1 MNKKDFYKQLMSE
14 YSFDA
19 EKIRNNAK
27 KGRTAGHKISPMYIG
42 ITAAAAVVTV
52 AAGTAVFSLAGRN
65 DGVSLVAENTLA
77 ALSDTQRLEKAMEEI
92 RLSEGSSELTDVF
105 ITFTEPFSPST
116 VQEILTSHSEGS
128 VNVKMLYFA
137 DGTRAVGEEQVRSG
151 FAGTNKISGAV
162 INCAGSLMVSL
173 NNDSN
178 IFAVEKVTDSDD
190 ISVVSP
196 INVNTET
203 TEPVYTEPP
212 VNTDSNSIL
221 PPDEDT
227 SAATEETM
235 DGEAIDTS
243 EGSSDGTAEPD
254 DTFETFETESVVVSG
269 EDTFETT
276 FPDNTGETSEP
287 TVPVTPDNN
296 TSTGNNT
303 PTDNN
308 TPAENGGT
316 VTDNTTAPAEELP
329 AGVTLPT
336 TADKFSID
344 TYIEADAAFFV
355 TEETFFVKTPDT
367 VALYRMNNGAPLL
380 VAEAE
385 CADAKI
391 CYISEKGS
399 EMLITGVV
407 DGKRKK
413 LFLADAGS
421 ETITDL
427 CAEDFVMDGILAG
440 VGYNDSTKTV
450 YLNVKENGVYYV
462 NSAELCGSRLEFI
475 GMCFESEAK
484 TTLLASGENSVYLAA
499 ADGSLTQI
507 FKINSDGS
515 QKQLISAFDNNP
527 KFTAN
532 LAFTHAVMT
541 SSDSSAASFTEIFDP
556 ATESFI
562 RLDAPASS
570 VSFGA
575 SRHSFSA
582 DGSLYTVSGGKAEPA
597 AGIAVIKDIEY
608 RRSLSSQYTT
618 AIAYGCVKIT
628 PAVFTKELMNGSA
641 AFGDITD
648 SAPSDIRAAFN
659 GALGVNN
666 ALAQNKAAASGI
678 TTQDMLIK
686 CISVFYS
693 DSAEAALLKK
703 CGISEYGALNYNNG
717 GLTAISVSDT
727 ALVIS
732 SKTETTARGT
742 LYIKAGTFCGKT
754 AYLTR
759 SVDFVKEN
767 GSWKLNTVL

>member
-19 EKIRNNAK
+19 EEIRKNAK

-65 DGVSLVAENTLA
+65 DGVSLVAGNTLA

-92 RLSEGSSELTDVF
+92 RRSEGSSELTDVF

-203 TEPVYTEPP
+203 TEPVCTDTP
-212 VNTDSNSIL
+212 VNTDSGNNNSIL

-254 DTFETFETESVVVSG
+254 DTFETFETESVVISG

-276 FPDNTGETSEP
+276 FPDSTEETAEP

-296 TSTGNNT
+296 T
-303 PTDNN
+303 PTDN
-308 TPAENGGT
+308 GGN
-316 VTDNTTAPAEELP
+316 VQDNTTEPAEKLP

-336 TADKFSID
+336 AADKFSID
-344 TYIEADAAFFV
+344 TYIEADTAFFV
-355 TEETFFVKTPDT
+355 TEETFFVKTPDAI
-367 VALYRMNNGAPLL
+367 ALYRMNNSEPLL

-385 CADAKI
+385 CSDAKI

-407 DGKRKK
+407 DGKRRK

-421 ETITDL
+421 ESITDL
-427 CAEDFVMDGILAG
+427 CAEDFVMDGTLAG
-440 VGYNDSTKTV
+440 VGYNDSTGTV

-462 NSAELCGSRLEFI
+462 NSAELIGSRLEFI

-507 FKINSDGS
+507 FKISSDGS
-515 QKQLISAFDNNP
+515 RKQLISAFDNNP

-541 SSDSSAASFTEIFDP
+541 PSDSSAASFTEIFDP
-556 ATESFI
+556 TTESFI
-562 RLDAPASS
+562 RLDTPASS

-618 AIAYGCVKIT
+618 TIAYGCVKLT
-628 PAVFTKELMNGSA
+628 PAVFTKELLSGNV

-666 ALAQNKAAASGI
+666 LLAQNKAASSGI

-686 CISVFYS
+686 CISVYYS
-693 DSAEAALLKK
+693 DSAEAALRKK
-703 CGISEYGALNYNNG
+703 CGISEYGALSYNNG

-732 SKTETTARGT
+732 SKTENTARGT
-742 LYIKAGTFCGKT
+742 LYVKAGTFCGKT
-754 AYLTR
+754 AYLAR
-759 SVDFVKEN
+759 SVDLVKEN
-767 GSWKLNTVL
+767 GSWKLNMVL